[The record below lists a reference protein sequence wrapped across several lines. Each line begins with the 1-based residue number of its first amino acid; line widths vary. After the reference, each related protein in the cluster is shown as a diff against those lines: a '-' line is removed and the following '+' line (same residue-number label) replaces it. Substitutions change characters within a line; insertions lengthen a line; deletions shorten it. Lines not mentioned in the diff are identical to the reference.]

1 MREMI
6 KLFLVIFIFSA
17 VSGGLLTVLHG
28 GTEARIEYQE
38 LKFVKGP
45 TLVEILEGATNDPLV
60 DRFKLVD
67 GEQERDFYVGVFDGN
82 PNIVAFETFG
92 KGYEGEIGVI
102 VGINVENDQILGIG
116 VTTHSETPG
125 VGSRAK
131 TDPAFRSQFE
141 ELAFEDPVKLRAD
154 GGQMDAISGATL
166 SSRGVCN
173 AVDAAGEIYKRLKPS
188 IVEKISS
195 FKT

>member
-6 KLFLVIFIFSA
+6 RLFMVILIFCA
-17 VSGGLLTVLHG
+17 ISGGLLTVLHT

-45 TLVEILEGATNDPLV
+45 TLVEILEGASNDPLV
-60 DRFKLVD
+60 DRFKLTD

-102 VGINVENDQILGIG
+102 VAINVENDQILGVG

-141 ELAFEDPVKLRAD
+141 ELAFEDPVKVRAD

-166 SSRGVCN
+166 SSRGVCS

-188 IVEKISS
+188 IMEKLAP

>member
-102 VGINVENDQILGIG
+102 VAINVENDQILGIG

>member
-6 KLFLVIFIFSA
+6 RLFMVILIFCA
-17 VSGGLLTVLHG
+17 ISGGLLTVLHT

-45 TLVEILEGATNDPLV
+45 TLVEILEGASNDPLV
-60 DRFKLVD
+60 DRFKLAD

-102 VGINVENDQILGIG
+102 VAINVENDQILGVG

-141 ELAFEDPVKLRAD
+141 ELAFEDPIKVRAD

-166 SSRGVCN
+166 SSRGVCS

-188 IVEKISS
+188 IMEKLAP

>member
-1 MREMI
+1 MREMV
-6 KLFLVIFIFSA
+6 KLFVVILIFSA
-17 VSGGLLTVLHG
+17 VSGGMLTVLHNS
-28 GTEARIEYQE
+28 TEARIEYQE

-45 TLVEILEGATNDPLV
+45 TLLEILEGASNDPLV
-60 DRFKLVD
+60 DRFKLAD
-67 GEQERDFYVGVFDGN
+67 GEEERDFYVGVFDGN

-102 VGINVENDQILGIG
+102 VAINVENDQILGIG

-141 ELAFEDPVKLRAD
+141 ELVFEDPVKLRAD
-154 GGQMDAISGATL
+154 GGQMDAISGATF
-166 SSRGVCN
+166 SSRGVCS
-173 AVDAAGEIYKRLKPS
+173 AVDAAGQIYKRLKPS
-188 IVEKISS
+188 IVEKLSP

>member
-6 KLFLVIFIFSA
+6 KLFMVILIFSA
-17 VSGGLLTVLHG
+17 VSGGLLTVLHT

-38 LKFVKGP
+38 IKFVKGP
-45 TLVEILEGATNDPLV
+45 TLVEILEGASNDPLV
-60 DRFKLVD
+60 DRFKLAD

-82 PNIVAFETFG
+82 PNIVALETFG

-102 VGINVENDQILGIG
+102 VAINVENDQILGIG

-125 VGSRAK
+125 VGARAK
-131 TDPAFRSQFE
+131 TDLAFRSQFE
-141 ELAFEDPVKLRAD
+141 ELAFEDPIKVRAD
-154 GGQMDAISGATL
+154 GGQIDAISGATL
-166 SSRGVCN
+166 SSQGVCS

-188 IVEKISS
+188 ILEKLSP

>member
-1 MREMI
+1 MREML
-6 KLFLVIFIFSA
+6 KLFVVILIFSA
-17 VSGGLLTVLHG
+17 VSGGLLTVLHRN
-28 GTEARIEYQE
+28 TEARIEYQE

-60 DRFKLVD
+60 DRFKLKD
-67 GEQERDFYVGVFDGN
+67 GEEERDFYVGVFDGN
-82 PNIVAFETFG
+82 PNIIAFETFG

-102 VGINVENDQILGIG
+102 VAINVENDKILGVG

-131 TDPAFRSQFE
+131 TDPAFRGQFE
-141 ELAFEDPVKLRAD
+141 ELAFDDPVKLRAD
-154 GGQMDAISGATL
+154 GGQMDAISGATF

-173 AVDAAGEIYKRLKPS
+173 AVDAAGEIYKRLKPN
-188 IVEKISS
+188 IIEKLAP